1 MAVPRLFTSPVFRFS
16 IRQLLLGTALVAAA
30 CVALRSASPDW
41 VAALLGLTLLVLVAA
56 IALAIFRQAGQR
68 AFWLGFA
75 MFGWAYLLLL
85 AYSWSLDPNTSH
97 ANPLRPYSLVTTQLS
112 QSGYNRIYS
121 RPDSVNY
128 YVTPSDISFAY
139 PVTNVT
145 GTMSSGP
152 NTVTMN
158 SNGGLAKSGDF
169 SFYVGTGGTNTLT
182 TIASGP
188 SASVPTGPS
197 QDDFINVAHALWA
210 ILIAL
215 CGGYF
220 TCWLYAT
227 RIAVDNRDRG
237 PVTNS

>member
-1 MAVPRLFTSPVFRFS
+1 
-16 IRQLLLGTALVAAA
+16 LGTALVAVA
-30 CVALRSASPDW
+30 CVALRNASPTW
-41 VAALLGLTLLVLVAA
+41 VSALLSLALVAPTAA

-68 AFWLGFA
+68 AFWVGFA

-85 AYSWSLDPNTSH
+85 AYSWSLDPNTSQS
-97 ANPLRPYSLVTTQLS
+97 NPLRPYSLLTTQLS

-128 YVTPSDISFAY
+128 YVTPDGGSVTFSY
-139 PVTNVT
+139 PLTHVT
-145 GTMSSGP
+145 GT
-152 NTVTMN
+152 V
-158 SNGGLAKSGDF
+158 SNGPYTEVYSSNSRVTTSGDF
-169 SFYVGTGGTNTLT
+169 SFYVGTGGTKTLT
-182 TIASGP
+182 TIASGLP
-188 SASVPTGPS
+188 QPAGTSPPS

-227 RIAVDNRDRG
+227 RTTQSKTLPETSTTTA
-237 PVTNS
+237 